1 MVLRILSRITKKR
14 NKRTLFSYSTGSKYS
29 SLFHFDELI
38 VLNCIKLTRMLKEKF
53 IEAINKAYTTPLPAI
68 YLGAGIFQG
77 QIIGEAKVNVPLR
90 MMNRHG
96 LVTGATGS
104 GKTRTLQLI
113 AEQLSAAGVPVF
125 MPDMK
130 GDLSGMAKEGI
141 ANDKINERAKALGI
155 KYTPSGFPVE
165 LYSLSGKQGAQMRA
179 TVTEFGPV
187 LLSKILELNEVQSG
201 VLSVIFKYAD
211 DKNLPIVDFND
222 LKKVLNYLSEGA
234 GAQEIK
240 SDYGKISTTT
250 SSTILRKIVAL
261 EQQGI
266 HMIFGEQSFD
276 IQDLFEKV
284 DGRGVISIL
293 NVSDVQSQP
302 SIFSTFMLALLAE
315 LYQNLPEAGD
325 LDKPKL
331 IFFLDE
337 AHLLFKDAPKAFM
350 DQIEQVIRL
359 IRSKGVG
366 IFFCTQLTQDVPAT
380 VLSQLGNR
388 VHHVIRAFTPNDV
401 KALKE
406 TIKTFPKSDFYDMEQ
421 QFTQLGTGQAFIT
434 VLNEKGIPTETVVTH
449 LAPPASVMGP
459 LTTDEYQNQLKNSDV
474 YKKYKETVDPQS
486 AFEIL
491 EARMKQQDSAEVQK
505 EQQVKTTSRGRQ
517 EKSTF
522 EEVISSPVA
531 KQVGRELV
539 RGVFGMLFG
548 TTTRRTSRR
557 RGIF

>member
-1 MVLRILSRITKKR
+1 MR
-14 NKRTLFSYSTGSKYS
+14 
-29 SLFHFDELI
+29 HD
-38 VLNCIKLTRMLKEKF
+38 KF
-53 IEAINKAYTTPLPAI
+53 IEAINKSYSFTVPSI
-68 YLGAGIFQG
+68 YLGAGVVAG
-77 QIIGEAKVNVPLR
+77 EIIPEARVNLALR

-130 GDLSGMAKEGI
+130 GDLSGLGREADP
-141 ANDKINERAKALGI
+141 NDNIEARAQALNI
-155 KYTPSGFPVE
+155 TYTPSGFPVE

-187 LLSKILELNEVQSG
+187 LLGKILELNETQTG
-201 VLSVIFKYAD
+201 VVNILFKYAD
-211 DKNLPIVDFND
+211 DKQLAVVDFND
-222 LKKVLNYLSEGA
+222 LKKVLNYLTEGA
-234 GAQEIK
+234 GAAEIK
-240 SDYGKISTTT
+240 NDYGKISGATA
-250 SSTILRKIVAL
+250 STILRKIVSL
-261 EQQGI
+261 EQQGVDK
-266 HMIFGEQSFD
+266 IFGETSFD
-276 IQDLFEKV
+276 INDLFQKI
-284 DGRGVISIL
+284 DGRGVISLL
-293 NVSDVQSQP
+293 NVSDIQGQP
-302 SIFSTFMLALLAE
+302 AIFSTFMLALLAE
-315 LYQNLPEAGD
+315 LYQSLPEAGD

-331 IFFLDE
+331 VFFLDE
-337 AHLLFKDAPKAFM
+337 AHLLFKDAPKAFL
-350 DQIEQVIRL
+350 DQIDQIVRL

-366 IFFCTQLTQDVPAT
+366 IFFCTQLTSDVPASI
-380 VLSQLGNR
+380 LSQLGNR

-406 TIKTFPKSDFYDMEQ
+406 TIRTFPKSPFYDMEQ

-449 LAPPASVMGP
+449 LAPPASLMGP
-459 LTTDEYQNQLKNSDV
+459 LSAGEYDDLLDGSDV
-474 YKKYKETVDPQS
+474 YRKYKDAVDPQS

-491 EARMKQQDSAEVQK
+491 GERMLQDQAKAEAAKASK
-505 EQQVKTTSRGRQ
+505 SKTATVPKATTTRR

-539 RGVFGMLFG
+539 RGVFGVLFG
-548 TTTRRTSRR
+548 TPTRSRR
-557 RGIF
+557 KKGGLF

>member
-1 MVLRILSRITKKR
+1 MS
-14 NKRTLFSYSTGSKYS
+14 
-29 SLFHFDELI
+29 
-38 VLNCIKLTRMLKEKF
+38 KEKF
-53 IEAINKAYTTPLPAI
+53 IEAISKSYTTPLPSV
-68 YLGAGIFQG
+68 YLGAGVYQG
-77 QIIGEAKVNVPLR
+77 EIIPEAKVNLPLR

-104 GKTRTLQLI
+104 GKTRTLQLM
-113 AEQLSAAGVPVF
+113 AEQLSAAGVSVF

-130 GDLSGMAKEGI
+130 GDLSGLAKEG
-141 ANDKINERAKALGI
+141 AAHPKIDERVQALQLQ
-155 KYTPSGFPVE
+155 YTPSGFPVE
-165 LYSLSGKQGAQMRA
+165 LYSLSGKLGAQMRA
-179 TVTEFGPV
+179 TVSEFGPV
-187 LLSKILELNEVQSG
+187 LLSKILELNDVQSG
-201 VLSVIFKYAD
+201 VLAVVFKYAD
-211 DKNLPIVDFND
+211 DKQLPIVDFND
-222 LKKVLNYLSEGA
+222 LKKVLTYLSEGE
-234 GAQEIK
+234 GAKEIK

-250 SSTILRKIVAL
+250 SGTILRKIVAL

-266 HMIFGEQSFD
+266 QQVFGERSFD
-276 IQDLFEKV
+276 IDDLFEKV
-284 DGRGVISIL
+284 DGRGVISLL
-293 NVSDVQSQP
+293 NVSDIQQQP

-337 AHLLFKDAPKAFM
+337 AHLLFKDAPKVFL
-350 DQIEQVIRL
+350 DQIDQVIRL

-366 IFFCTQLTQDVPAT
+366 VFFCTQLTQDVPPT

-449 LAPPASVMGP
+449 LAPPSSFMGP
-459 LTTDEYQNQLKNSDV
+459 LSSQEYQAVLNNSDL
-474 YKKYKETVDPQS
+474 YKKYQEAVDPQS

-491 EARMKQQDSAEVQK
+491 NARMKQQQSETEDQK
-505 EQQVKTTSRGRQ
+505 AAAGRPVSRKDD
-517 EKSTF
+517 KSTF
-522 EEVISSPVA
+522 DEVLASPVA
-531 KQVGRELV
+531 KQVGREIV

-548 TTTRRTSRR
+548 STPRR
-557 RGIF
+557 RSSRKSLF

>member
-1 MVLRILSRITKKR
+1 MS
-14 NKRTLFSYSTGSKYS
+14 
-29 SLFHFDELI
+29 
-38 VLNCIKLTRMLKEKF
+38 KEKF
-53 IEAINKAYTTPLPAI
+53 VEAINKSYTTPLPSI
-68 YLGAGIFQG
+68 YLGAGVFG
-77 QIIGEAKVNVPLR
+77 GEIIAEAKVSLPLR

-104 GKTRTLQLI
+104 GKTRTLQLM

-130 GDLSGMAKEGI
+130 GDLSGIVKEGT
-141 ANDKINERAKALGI
+141 ANDKINERAAALGM
-155 KYTPSGFPVE
+155 KYSPCGFPLE
-165 LYSLSGKQGAQMRA
+165 LYSLSGKLGAQMRA
-179 TVTEFGPV
+179 TVTEFGPT
-187 LLSKILELNEVQSG
+187 LLSKILELNDTQSG
-201 VLSVIFKYAD
+201 VLNVLFKYAD

-222 LKKVLNYLSEGA
+222 LKKVLNYLTEGP
-234 GAQEIK
+234 GAAEIK
-240 SDYGKISTTT
+240 GDYGKISPATT
-250 SSTILRKIVAL
+250 STMLRKIVSL
-261 EQQGI
+261 EQQGVDQ
-266 HMIFGEQSFD
+266 IFGETSFE
-276 IQDLFEKV
+276 IEDLFEKV
-284 DGRGVISIL
+284 DGRGVISLL
-293 NVSDVQSQP
+293 NVADIQNQP
-302 SIFSTFMLALLAE
+302 AIFSTFMLALLAE
-315 LYQNLPEAGD
+315 IYQRLPEAGD

-337 AHLLFKDAPKAFM
+337 AHLLFQDAPKAFM

-388 VHHVIRAFTPNDV
+388 VHRVIRAFTPNDV

-406 TIKTFPKSDFYDMEQ
+406 TVKTFPRSEFYEMEQ

-459 LTTDEYQNQLKNSDV
+459 VSEVEYQKLLDASDF
-474 YKKYKETVDPQS
+474 YQKYKDAVDPQS
-486 AFEIL
+486 AFEML
-491 EARMKQQDSAEVQK
+491 DARMKQKQDEQDQQDKQDEQDEQDKQDEQEVK
-505 EQQVKTTSRGRQ
+505 RGKSRSTSNRR

-539 RGVFGMLFG
+539 RGVFGVLFG
-548 TTTRRTSRR
+548 TTTRRSTRR
-557 RGIF
+557 KGGLF